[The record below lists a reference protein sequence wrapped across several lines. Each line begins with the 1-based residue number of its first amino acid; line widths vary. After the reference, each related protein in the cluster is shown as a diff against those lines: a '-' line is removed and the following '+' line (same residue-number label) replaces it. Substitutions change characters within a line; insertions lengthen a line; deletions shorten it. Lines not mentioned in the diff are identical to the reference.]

1 MMTAAIMVSGCVLIG
16 VAAWVRRGC
25 CSSRSTPA
33 MPLPPAGY
41 QPPREMCSVA
51 DVPVVSS
58 VDEVGCRHH
67 RRSPTDL
74 PLPAPSS
81 HLI

>member
-1 MMTAAIMVSGCVLIG
+1 MIPAAIMVSECVLIG
-16 VAAWVRRGC
+16 VAAWVQRGC
-25 CSSRSTPA
+25 HSSRSSPA
-33 MPLPPAGY
+33 VPLPPTGY